1 MGRVSVRKIKIHE
14 IYRSVQGESTHAG
27 RPCTFI
33 RTSGCKLRCTWCD
46 TAHAYHDGS
55 WIEIDSIVNQVRDL
69 NVSLVEITGGEP
81 MEQELISELM
91 QDLLDEGFEVLLE
104 TGGHILCD
112 KVPTKVRKIIDMK
125 CPASKMERKN
135 NYANLEL
142 LHSHDEVKFVIQ
154 DRNDF
159 DWSVNLV
166 ERYDLNKRATVLFS
180 PVHGL
185 MNPSLLVEWILAS
198 GIDVRFQIQM
208 HKVIWDPE
216 ARGV

>member
-1 MGRVSVRKIKIHE
+1 MRKIKIHE
-14 IYRSVQGESTHAG
+14 IYRSVQGESTHVG

-55 WIEIDSIVNQVRDL
+55 WMDIDSIVNQVREL
-69 NVSLVEITGGEP
+69 NVTLVEITGGEP

-112 KVPTKVRKIIDMK
+112 KVPTKVCKIIDMK
-125 CPASKMERKN
+125 CPASKMDRKN
-135 NYANLEL
+135 NYGNLEL

-166 ERYDLNKRATVLFS
+166 ERYDLSKRATVLFS

>member
-1 MGRVSVRKIKIHE
+1 MRKIKIHE
-14 IYRSVQGESTHAG
+14 IYRSVQGESTHVG

-55 WIEIDSIVNQVRDL
+55 WMDIDSIVNQVREL
-69 NVSLVEITGGEP
+69 NVTLVEITGGEP
-81 MEQELISELM
+81 IEQELISELM

-125 CPASKMERKN
+125 CPASKMDRKN
-135 NYANLEL
+135 NYGNLEL

-166 ERYDLNKRATVLFS
+166 ERYDLSKRATVLFS

>member
-1 MGRVSVRKIKIHE
+1 M
-14 IYRSVQGESTHAG
+14 
-27 RPCTFI
+27 
-33 RTSGCKLRCTWCD
+33 D
-46 TAHAYHDGS
+46 
-55 WIEIDSIVNQVRDL
+55 
-69 NVSLVEITGGEP
+69 
-81 MEQELISELM
+81 
-91 QDLLDEGFEVLLE
+91 
-104 TGGHILCD
+104 
-112 KVPTKVRKIIDMK
+112 
-125 CPASKMERKN
+125 RKN
-135 NYANLEL
+135 NYGNLEL

-154 DRNDF
+154 DRLDF

-166 ERYDLNKRATVLFS
+166 ERYDLSKRATVLFS

>member
-1 MGRVSVRKIKIHE
+1 MRKIKIHE
-14 IYRSVQGESTHAG
+14 IYRSVQGESTHVG

-55 WIEIDSIVNQVRDL
+55 WMDIDSIVNQVREL
-69 NVSLVEITGGEP
+69 NVTLVEITGGEP

-91 QDLLDEGFEVLLE
+91 QDLLDEDFEVLLE

-125 CPASKMERKN
+125 CPASKMDRKN
-135 NYANLEL
+135 NYGNLEL

-166 ERYDLNKRATVLFS
+166 ERYDLSKRATVLFS

-185 MNPSLLVEWILAS
+185 MSPSLLVEWILAS

>member
-1 MGRVSVRKIKIHE
+1 MRKIKIHE
-14 IYRSVQGESTHAG
+14 IYRSVQGESTHVG

-55 WIEIDSIVNQVRDL
+55 WMDIDSIVNQVREL
-69 NVSLVEITGGEP
+69 NVTLVEITGGEP

-125 CPASKMERKN
+125 CPASKMDRKN
-135 NYANLEL
+135 NYGNLEL

-166 ERYDLNKRATVLFS
+166 ERYNLSKRATVLFS

-185 MNPSLLVEWILAS
+185 MDPSLLVEWILAS